1 MLDPALRNGLHGER
15 GDEIS
20 RFYGLFLG
28 LGSGNGRTGGV
39 VPLTVAESDL
49 MQDSSGST
57 TKARVSQLVEVDR
70 AKCCR
75 VCRKEDVVKG

>member
-1 MLDPALRNGLHGER
+1 MPDPVLGNGSQGGR

-20 RFYGLFLG
+20 RFHGLFLG
-28 LGSGNGRTGGV
+28 LGSGNDRARGV
-39 VPLTVAESDL
+39 VPMRAAESDL